1 MNIAGLLA
9 ELEAAG
15 VELWEESGRLR
26 FRAPQGAL
34 TDVRREALRAH
45 KEQVLDHLREERSR
59 STVVHHPDDR
69 YAPFP
74 LTDVQTAYLLGRKDL
89 FAYGGVAC
97 HAYGELRFTT
107 LDPARMEKAWQ
118 RLVERHDML
127 RAVVDEEGSQRV
139 LPAVAPYRIP
149 VADLTSATPAQAA
162 DALTARRADMDHQS
176 RPAGEWPL
184 FDLRATLFPDHAL
197 LHVSLD
203 FLIADYVSINLLLD
217 ELRTLYA
224 NPSATLPDLPVTFR
238 DYLLAERGVR
248 RGSRYER
255 DRAYWLDRVDD
266 LPPAPAFPMRDT
278 PAAEGPARF
287 VRHRM
292 ALSRPAWQA
301 LRDTAVA
308 RGLTPSGAVL
318 AAYAEVIGRWCGR
331 QRFTLDLTLLNRL
344 PLHPQVGSL
353 VGDFTSVELLEVDR
367 SSGGTFA
374 ERATQLLGRLFEDL
388 DHRLFTG
395 VEVMR
400 EIARRRGQDAAL
412 MPVVFTSAI
421 GLGDAASAPADD
433 TEGRLVHGISQTP
446 QVWIDCQVM
455 EDRDGLSLNWDV
467 REGVLADGVVD
478 AMFASFR
485 ALVERMA
492 SDPDVWDRAVP
503 TALPAEQTARHAAA
517 NDTAAPLPHALL
529 HEGAFA
535 AAVRSPDSPAVISG
549 DTVLTHGEV
558 AARAHAVARA
568 LDSAGCAPGDLVGV
582 VMDKSWEQVV
592 AVLGTLL
599 AGAVYV
605 PVDTHQPEARR
616 EQMLRDAKVRCALV
630 RSGRTALPE
639 GVTAI
644 EVDTLAPAPT
654 TPVARLRAPD
664 DLAYVIYTSGST
676 GSPKGVMISHRGAVN
691 TIDDINH
698 RFAVGAED
706 RVLALAHLGFD
717 LSVYDVFG
725 VLAAGGALVL
735 PDPDRRADPS
745 HWADLVARHGVTLW
759 NSVPAQLHMVNEYL
773 ATEPVPLPSLR
784 LALLSGDWIPVSLP
798 DSVRAKLPGLSVTSL
813 GGATEASIWSIL
825 HPIGE
830 VTPGLPSIP
839 YGRPLTNQR
848 FHVLDAALEPCP
860 DLVAGELYIAG
871 AGLALGYLGDEGRT
885 AERFLT
891 HPRTGERLYRTG
903 DLGRY
908 LPDGEIEFLGRDDR
922 QVKIRGHRIE
932 TAEVEAALRSHPAVA
947 DCVVLVE
954 GERPWERRL
963 MAFAETARTPAGG
976 TERDSALVDA
986 VTADGEEVRAGVN
999 AEQVVGFARR
1009 LDEAALLAMMDV
1021 LQNSG
1026 LFATERERHSLATIL
1041 ASAEVAPKHHRL
1053 VRRWLAALEREGY
1066 LERSPEDG
1074 DYRAL
1079 RRAEPGSVDRAWLR
1093 VDDAL
1098 PTAQDGSQLLSY
1110 FRTATAHLPRLLRD
1124 EQDPVQLLFPEG
1136 RLEIQEAA
1144 YTEGFL
1150 NSYLNRVAT
1159 SVVQRIAQDHAPRGT
1174 LRLLE
1179 VGAGVGGVSV
1189 EAVPRLAGTD
1199 CSYLFTD
1206 VSQFFLNKA
1215 ADRFT
1220 DFPWVGYQLFDMN
1233 EEYRPQGIEPNSLDV
1248 ILCGNVMHYSRD
1260 ASVVLGRMREMLA
1273 PGGWLIFIET
1283 TRDNYQILTSMEFLF
1298 DATAGDFEDVRKGA
1312 DQTFVTRDQWLGL
1325 IEEAGGET
1333 VVCLPDAK
1341 DPLSTIGMHVF
1352 AVQFKQD
1359 RVAASTADVLGHV
1372 ARRLPEEMVPA
1383 HLQLV
1388 DALPLTDNGKT
1399 DRRTLASWLLPRS
1412 AVERRAGAGDTVPMS
1427 DLEQRVHATWCTV
1440 LGTTAVG
1447 REVTFYE
1454 AGGDSLLAAQVVGVL
1469 REEVAEAKHT
1479 FFDELL
1485 REVLNGATVARL
1497 GALLSTGQIAG
1508 APAAERETA
1517 AAPPP
1522 AAFLT
1527 GGTDDEGLWATCA
1540 EGFGTAERYAA
1551 LCAPLEDAGP
1561 FLDLSASHPLTGYA
1575 DTTPAVLVER
1585 VAHDRARTLRATGHT
1600 RFRLVGAH
1608 VGGVLA
1614 AETARL
1620 LLEGGAD
1627 VDLTV
1632 ISSYPLP
1639 AVVED
1644 DAFAA
1649 YLFAVGA
1656 GLDPAALGLPGDSLV
1671 GPALAAVLAAT
1682 PGRVPEGALT
1692 RLDGPHAELAA
1703 AFADYAARPEPERTG
1718 VLAAALGTDA
1728 SALRPRIRAGR
1739 ALADAAAVHR
1749 PEPYAGDL
1757 TLVLH
1762 TEEIP
1767 LWPTLRADM
1776 SAWWRAGCLGDVRR
1790 LDAPGTHFSCLEPA
1804 RAGRL
1809 AVLLTEVRTEKENHA

>member
-15 VELWEESGRLR
+15 VELWEQSGRLR

-34 TDVRREALRAH
+34 TDERRETLRAH
-45 KEQVLDHLREERSR
+45 KEQVLEHLREERTR
-59 STVVHHPDDR
+59 TTVVHYPEDR
-69 YAPFP
+69 HTPFP

-107 LDPARMEKAWQ
+107 LDPARMEQAWQ

-139 LPAVAPYRIP
+139 LAAVAPYRIE
-149 VADLTSATPAQAA
+149 VTDVRSATPARAA
-162 DALTARRADMDHQS
+162 EALAEQRAALDHQI
-176 RPAGEWPL
+176 RPAGAWPL
-184 FDLRATLFPDHAL
+184 FDLRATLFADHAL

-224 NPSATLPDLPVTFR
+224 DPAAALPELPVTFR
-238 DYLLAERGVR
+238 DYLLAERGLR
-248 RGSRYER
+248 ASSRYER
-255 DRAYWLDRVDD
+255 DRSYWLDRVED
-266 LPPAPAFPMRDT
+266 LPPAPAFPMRDG

-287 VRHRM
+287 TRHRM
-292 ALSRPAWQA
+292 TLSRPRWRA
-301 LRDTAVA
+301 LRDTATA

-318 AAYAEVIGRWCGR
+318 AAYAEVIGRWSNR
-331 QRFTLDLTLLNRL
+331 RRFTLDLTLLNRL

-367 SSGGTFA
+367 SSGTTFA
-374 ERATQLLGRLFEDL
+374 ERGTRLLGRLFEDL

-433 TEGRLVHGISQTP
+433 SEGRLVHGISQTP

-492 SDPDVWDRAVP
+492 CDSAVWDEAVP
-503 TALPAEQTARHAAA
+503 TELPAEQVARRAAA
-517 NDTAAPLPHALL
+517 NATEAPLSEALL
-529 HEGAFA
+529 HEGVFA
-535 AAVRSPDSPAVISG
+535 AATRAPESPAVICG
-549 DTVLTHGEV
+549 DTVLTHGEL

-568 LDSAGCAPGDLVGV
+568 LTETGHGPGDLVAV
-582 VMDKSWEQVV
+582 VMDKSWEQMA
-592 AVLGTLL
+592 AVLGILL
-599 AGAVYV
+599 AGAAYV
-605 PVDTHQPEARR
+605 PIDTHQPEARR
-616 EQMLRDAKVRCALV
+616 ERMLRDAKIGCALV
-630 RSGRTALPE
+630 RSERTALPE

-644 EVDTLAPAPT
+644 EVGALPPVPAA
-654 TPVARLRAPD
+654 PVARLRDPD

-691 TIDDINH
+691 TIEDINR
-698 RFAVGAED
+698 RFSVGSGD
-706 RVLALAHLGFD
+706 RVLALANLGFD

-773 ATEPVPLPSLR
+773 TTDPMPLPSLR

-798 DSVRAKLPGLSVTSL
+798 DSIRAKVPGLAVVSL

-825 HPIGE
+825 HPIDE

-848 FHVLDAALEPCP
+848 FHVLDEEMEPCP

-871 AGLALGYLGDEGRT
+871 AGLALGYLGDEDRT

-903 DLGRY
+903 DLGRH

-932 TAEVEAALRSHPAVA
+932 TAEVEAAVRSHPAVA
-947 DCVVLVE
+947 DCVVLVD

-976 TERDSALVDA
+976 TALDGALVEA
-986 VTADGEEVRAGVN
+986 VTADGEEVRAGVD

-1021 LQNSG
+1021 LQSSG
-1026 LFATERERHSLATIL
+1026 LFATDRERHALDTIL
-1041 ASAEVAPKHHRL
+1041 DSAGVAPKHHRL

-1066 LERSPEDG
+1066 VERSPEDG
-1074 DYRAL
+1074 HYRAL
-1079 RRAEPGSVDRAWLR
+1079 RRTEPGAVDEAWLR
-1093 VDDAL
+1093 VDEAL
-1098 PTAQDGSQLLSY
+1098 PTAQDGSELLSY
-1110 FRTATAHLPRLLRD
+1110 FRTATAHLPQLLRD

-1159 SVVQRIAQDHAPRGT
+1159 SVVQRIAQEHAPRGT

-1189 EAVPRLAGTD
+1189 EAVPRLAGGD

-1215 ADRFT
+1215 AERFA
-1220 DFPWVGYQLFDMN
+1220 DFPWVTYQLFDMN

-1260 ASVVLGRMREMLA
+1260 ASVVLDRMREMLA

-1312 DQTFVTRDQWLGL
+1312 DQTFVTRDQWLEL
-1325 IEEAGGET
+1325 IAGAGGET
-1333 VVCLPDAK
+1333 VVCLPGTD

-1352 AVQFKQD
+1352 AVRFKRD
-1359 RVAASTADVLGHV
+1359 RVPTNAADVLGHV
-1372 ARRLPEEMVPA
+1372 AERLPEEMVPA

-1399 DRRTLASWLLPRS
+1399 DRRALASWLLPRG
-1412 AVERRAGAGDTVPMS
+1412 AVEQRAAGGGLVPMS
-1427 DLEQRVHATWCTV
+1427 DLEQRVRAAWCTV

-1447 REVTFYE
+1447 REETFYE

-1485 REVLNGATVARL
+1485 REVLGGASVARL
-1497 GALLSTGQIAG
+1497 AALLSTGGIEGEQL
-1508 APAAERETA
+1508 AAQESAT
-1517 AAPPP
+1517 PPP
-1522 AAFLT
+1522 GAFL
-1527 GGTDDEGLWATCA
+1527 GGGDDAWVWATCA

-1561 FLDLSASHPLTGYA
+1561 LLDLSANHPLTDYTGTA
-1575 DTTPAVLVER
+1575 PDVLIER
-1585 VAHDRARTLRATGHT
+1585 VAHDRARTLRATGHS

-1620 LLEGGAD
+1620 LAEGGAE

-1644 DAFAA
+1644 DAFAE
-1649 YLFAVGA
+1649 YLFALGA
-1656 GLDPAALGLPGDSLV
+1656 GLDPVALGLPDDTLA
-1671 GPALAAVLAAT
+1671 GPALAHLLATT
-1682 PGRVPEGALT
+1682 PGRVPQGAPAQLGGAH
-1692 RLDGPHAELAA
+1692 REFAD
-1703 AFADYAARPEPERTG
+1703 AFARYAARPEPERTEL
-1718 VLAAALGTDA
+1718 LAAALATDPA
-1728 SALRPRIRAGR
+1728 TLGPRITAGR
-1739 ALADAAAVHR
+1739 ALADAAATHH
-1749 PEPYAGDL
+1749 PEPYTGDL
-1757 TLVLH
+1757 TLVAH
-1762 TEEIP
+1762 TEEIA

-1776 SAWWRAGCLGDVRR
+1776 TAWWSAGCLGEVRV
-1790 LDAPGTHFSCLEPA
+1790 LDAPGTHFSCLAPGRATRIAALLAEA
-1804 RAGRL
+1804 R
-1809 AVLLTEVRTEKENHA
+1809 TDKENQA

>member
-34 TDVRREALRAH
+34 TDERREALRAH
-45 KEQVLDHLREERSR
+45 KEQVLGHLRAERTR

-69 YAPFP
+69 HTPFP

-97 HAYGELRFTT
+97 HAYGELRFTS
-107 LDPARMEKAWQ
+107 LDPARMEQAWQ
-118 RLVERHDML
+118 LLIERHDML

-139 LPAVAPYRIP
+139 LTAVAPYRIE
-149 VADLTSATPAQAA
+149 VTDLREATPEHAGRALAAQR
-162 DALTARRADMDHQS
+162 DAMDHEI
-176 RPAGEWPL
+176 RPAGVWPL
-184 FDLRATLFPDHAL
+184 FELRATLFADHAL

-224 NPSATLPDLPVTFR
+224 DLAAPLPELPVTFR
-238 DYLLAERGVR
+238 DYLLAERGLR
-248 RGSRYER
+248 QSTRYER
-255 DRAYWLDRVDD
+255 DRAYWLDRVDE
-266 LPPAPAFPMRDT
+266 LPPAPAFPMRDA

-287 VRHRM
+287 VRHRL
-292 ALSRPAWQA
+292 ALSRPQWQA
-301 LRDTAVA
+301 LRDTATA

-318 AAYAEVIGRWCGR
+318 AAYAEVIGRWCNR

-367 SSGGTFA
+367 SSGATFA
-374 ERATQLLGRLFEDL
+374 ERGKQLVGRLFEDL

-455 EDRDGLSLNWDV
+455 EDREGLSLNWDV
-467 REGVLADGVVD
+467 REGVLADGVVE

-485 ALVERMA
+485 TLVERMA
-492 SDPDVWDRAVP
+492 ADPGVWDLAVP
-503 TALPAEQTARHAAA
+503 TELPAEQSARRTVA
-517 NDTAAPLPHALL
+517 NATEGPLSEALL
-529 HEGAFA
+529 HEGPFA
-535 AAVRSPDSPAVISG
+535 AAAHSPDNPAVISG
-549 DTVLTHGEV
+549 DRVLTHGEV
-558 AARAHAVARA
+558 AARAHAVAAA
-568 LDSAGCAPGDLVGV
+568 LKGAGCAPGDLVGV

-616 EQMLRDAKVRCALV
+616 EQMLRDAKVGCALV
-630 RSGRTALPE
+630 RSGRTVLPE

-644 EVDTLAPAPT
+644 EVDTLDPAPT
-654 TPVARLRAPD
+654 APVARLRAPD

-691 TIDDINH
+691 TIDDINE
-698 RFAVGAED
+698 RFAVGPDD
-706 RVLALAHLGFD
+706 RVLALANLGFD

-773 ATEPVPLPSLR
+773 GTEPVPLPSLR

-798 DSVRAKLPGLSVTSL
+798 DSIRAKVPGLTVTSL

-825 HPIGE
+825 HPIDE

-848 FHVLDAALEPCP
+848 FHVLDAAMEPCP

-871 AGLALGYLGDEGRT
+871 IGLALGYLGDEART

-963 MAFAETARTPAGG
+963 MAFAETARVPAGAA
-976 TERDSALVDA
+976 ERDSALVEA

-1026 LFATERERHSLATIL
+1026 LFATADDRHSLETIL
-1041 ASAEVAPKHHRL
+1041 LSAAVAPKHHRL

-1066 LERSPEDG
+1066 VERSSKDG
-1074 DYRAL
+1074 AYRAL
-1079 RRAEPGSVDRAWLR
+1079 RRAEPGSVDEAWVR
-1093 VDDAL
+1093 VDEAL
-1098 PTAQDGSQLLSY
+1098 PTAQDGSELLSY
-1110 FRTATAHLPRLLRD
+1110 FRTATAHLPQLLRD

-1159 SVVQRIAQDHAPRGT
+1159 SVVQRIAQEHAPRGT

-1215 ADRFT
+1215 AERFT
-1220 DFPWVGYQLFDMN
+1220 DFPWVDYQLFDMN

-1248 ILCGNVMHYSRD
+1248 ILCGNVMHYSRN
-1260 ASVVLGRMREMLA
+1260 ASVVLDRMREMLA

-1298 DATAGDFEDVRKGA
+1298 DATNGDFEDVRKGA
-1312 DQTFVTRDQWLGL
+1312 DQTFVARDQWLDL
-1325 IEEAGGET
+1325 IAGAGGET
-1333 VVCLPDAK
+1333 VVCLPDTK

-1359 RVAASTADVLGHV
+1359 RVPVNAAEVLGHV
-1372 ARRLPEEMVPA
+1372 AERLPEEMVPA

-1399 DRRTLASWLLPRS
+1399 DRRTLASWLLPRG
-1412 AVERRAGAGDTVPMS
+1412 AVEQRAGAGDRVPMT
-1427 DLEQRVHATWCTV
+1427 DLEQRIQAAWCTV

-1447 REVTFYE
+1447 REETFYE

-1485 REVLNGATVARL
+1485 REVLNGASVARL
-1497 GALLSTGQIAG
+1497 AALLATGQIDGEQSAARESES
-1508 APAAERETA
+1508 APAA
-1517 AAPPP
+1517 P
-1522 AAFLT
+1522 AAFL
-1527 GGTDDEGLWATCA
+1527 GGGDDDGVWATCA

-1561 FLDLSASHPLTGYA
+1561 LLDLSAGHPLTDYA
-1575 DTTPAVLVER
+1575 DATSAVLIER
-1585 VAHDRARTLRATGHT
+1585 IAHDRAKTLRATGHT
-1600 RFRLVGAH
+1600 RFHLVGAH

-1620 LLEGGAD
+1620 LAEGGAE

-1644 DAFAA
+1644 DAFAE
-1649 YLFAVGA
+1649 YLFALGA
-1656 GLDPAALGLPGDSLV
+1656 GLDPAALGLPGDTLT

-1682 PGRVPEGALT
+1682 PGRVPDGALS
-1692 RLDGPHAELAA
+1692 RLDGPHAELAQS
-1703 AFADYAARPEPERTG
+1703 FGQYAARPEQERLAA
-1718 VLAAALGTDA
+1718 LAAALGTDA
-1728 SALRPRIRAGR
+1728 QDLRPRLRAGR
-1739 ALADAAAVHR
+1739 ALADACAVHR
-1749 PEPYAGDL
+1749 PEAYAGDL

-1762 TEEIP
+1762 TDEIA

-1776 SAWWRAGCLGDVRR
+1776 TEWWSAGCLGEVRR
-1790 LDAPGTHFSCLEPA
+1790 IDAPGTHFDCLDPA
-1804 RAGRL
+1804 RAARI
-1809 AVLLTEVRTEKENHA
+1809 AALLTDVRTEKENQA